1 MPESSGSFV
10 DTSVVSLDQESDGV
24 RFYTVETCHEDHV
37 PCSLSDANAVYLIEG
52 NRLRIAHLGD
62 PGHVLTETQAA
73 AIATVDVL
81 LIPVGGGPRIDALR
95 ANRVIEQLQPLV
107 ILAMHY
113 ETPELDWNIDTFLV
127 DETVIEVA
135 ERSLVINA
143 APLPEELTVFVL
155 SYQ

>member
-1 MPESSGSFV
+1 
-10 DTSVVSLDQESDGV
+10 
-24 RFYTVETCHEDHV
+24 
-37 PCSLSDANAVYLIEG
+37 
-52 NRLRIAHLGD
+52 
-62 PGHVLTETQAA
+62 
-73 AIATVDVL
+73 
-81 LIPVGGGPRIDALR
+81 
-95 ANRVIEQLQPLV
+95 
-107 ILAMHY
+107 MHY